1 MAIRTLAISRRALT
15 ALAFGALVRAQEVPV
30 DFLCPMDPDVRS
42 KTPGKCPRCGM
53 KLEAG
58 LPEPSEYPMSLTI
71 HPNPPRPGLPA
82 TLELQVFDPVK
93 RQPVPRFLEIHE
105 KLFHLFLISAD
116 LELFAH
122 EHPEMTLG
130 SEGLFRLKYTFRK
143 AGEYRLLADFFPRG
157 GTPQLISRSF
167 YVAGECKPAK
177 SLRADLEAKQ
187 GANMRVELVAE
198 PPLPLAG
205 KKTLL
210 FFRITPHEGL
220 EPLLG
225 AWGHLLAA
233 STDLID
239 LIHGHPE
246 FADAGPQI
254 QFNVIFPRPGIHR
267 VWVQFQNKG
276 VINTV
281 AFNVPVAELR

>member
-1 MAIRTLAISRRALT
+1 MAIRTIGIARRSLAGLAVG
-15 ALAFGALVRAQEVPV
+15 ALARAQEVPV

-58 LPEPSEYPMSLTI
+58 LPEPSEYPMRLTL
-71 HPNPPRPGLPA
+71 HPKVPRLGLPT
-82 TLELQVFDPVK
+82 TLELQILDPVK
-93 RQPVPRFLEIHE
+93 RQPVHHFLEIHE

-116 LELFAH
+116 LEFFAH
-122 EHPEMTLG
+122 EHPEAAPKADG
-130 SEGLFRLKYTFRK
+130 VFRLKYTFPK
-143 AGEYRLLADFFPRG
+143 PGEYRLLADFFPQG

-167 YVAGECKPAK
+167 YVAGERTPVKPLK
-177 SLRADLEAKQ
+177 VDLDSKQ
-187 GANMRVELVAE
+187 GANMQVKLVTE
-198 PPLPLAG
+198 PQQPLAG

-210 FFRITPHEGL
+210 FFQITPHEGL

-233 STDLID
+233 SSDLID

-246 FADAGPQI
+246 FADPGPQI

-267 VWVQFQNKG
+267 VWVQFQNRG

-281 AFNVPVAELR
+281 AFNVPVTELR

>member
-1 MAIRTLAISRRALT
+1 
-15 ALAFGALVRAQEVPV
+15 
-30 DFLCPMDPDVRS
+30 
-42 KTPGKCPRCGM
+42 M

-58 LPEPSEYPMSLTI
+58 LPEPSEYPMRLTI
-71 HPNPPRPGLPA
+71 HPNPPRPGSPS
-82 TLELQVFDPVK
+82 TLELRIFDPIK
-93 RQPVPRFLEIHE
+93 RQPVPHFLEIHE

-116 LELFAH
+116 LESFAH
-122 EHPEMTLG
+122 EHPEATANG
-130 SEGLFRLKYTFRK
+130 DGIFRLQYTFPK
-143 AGEYRLLADFFPRG
+143 GGEYRLRADFFPQG

-167 YVAGECKPAK
+167 YVAGEHKPAK
-177 SLRADLEAKQ
+177 PLKADLDAKQ
-187 GANMRVELVAE
+187 GANMRVELVTE
-198 PPLPLAG
+198 PPRPLAG

-233 STDLID
+233 SSDLID

-246 FADAGPQI
+246 FANAGPQI
-254 QFNVIFPRPGIHR
+254 QFNVIFPRPGMHR
-267 VWVQFQNKG
+267 VWVQFQNQG

-281 AFNVPVAELR
+281 AFNVPVSELR

>member
-1 MAIRTLAISRRALT
+1 MALG
-15 ALAFGALVRAQEVPV
+15 ALAGAQEPAV

-58 LPEPSEYPMSLTI
+58 LPEPTEYPMRLTMQ
-71 HPNPPRPGLPA
+71 PSPA
-82 TLELQVFDPVK
+82 RVGAAVTLELQVFDPVK
-93 RQPVPRFLEIHE
+93 RQPVRQFLEIHE

-116 LELFAH
+116 LESFAH
-122 EHPEMTLG
+122 EHPVATAG
-130 SEGLFRLKYTFRK
+130 GDGIFRLTYTFPK
-143 AGEYRLLADFFPRG
+143 AGEYRLLADFFPEG

-167 YVAGECKPAK
+167 YVAGEGRPTKPLK
-177 SLRADLEAKQ
+177 ADLKPKQ
-187 GANMRVELVAE
+187 GANMLVELLSE
-198 PPLPLAG
+198 PPQPLAG

-210 FFRITPHEGL
+210 FFRVTPHEGL

-233 STDLID
+233 SSDLID

-246 FADAGPQI
+246 FAEAGPQI
-254 QFNVIFPRPGIHR
+254 QFNVIFPRPGMHR
-267 VWVQFQNKG
+267 VWVQFKNKG
-276 VINTV
+276 LINTV
-281 AFNVPVAELR
+281 AFNVPVLELR